1 MNVILPVL
9 FIFVLLSIG
18 AGLIIWYALRKQSKY
33 KPTAVN
39 IGSQS
44 TEEVNPRFTFKW
56 RYVAASVILLLIS
69 IVTVVYFYRLLP
81 DRLAYHFTQDGYGD
95 RWLSRE
101 WFTVIMLL
109 AQFLLTFVGA
119 GIALIVAKIGQWSV
133 KTGTMQAKALPGVIS
148 IMSNMVVLPQL
159 VLSFTML
166 EIFSYN
172 AFQVHLLS
180 LYTFTLLVMLV
191 GGLVLTFLFF
201 KAIKQFRAVK

>member
-1 MNVILPVL
+1 M
-9 FIFVLLSIG
+9 
-18 AGLIIWYALRKQSKY
+18 
-33 KPTAVN
+33 
-39 IGSQS
+39 
-44 TEEVNPRFTFKW
+44 
-56 RYVAASVILLLIS
+56 
-69 IVTVVYFYRLLP
+69 
-81 DRLAYHFTQDGYGD
+81 
-95 RWLSRE
+95 
-101 WFTVIMLL
+101 
-109 AQFLLTFVGA
+109 
-119 GIALIVAKIGQWSV
+119 GQWSV
-133 KTGTMQAKALPGVIS
+133 KTGTIQAKALPGVIS

>member
-1 MNVILPVL
+1 M
-9 FIFVLLSIG
+9 G
-18 AGLIIWYALRKQSKY
+18 TGLVIWYALRKQSKY

-39 IGSQS
+39 SGSQT
-44 TEEVNPRFTFKW
+44 TEKVNPRFTFKW
-56 RYVAASVILLLIS
+56 SYVIASVIILLIS
-69 IVTVVYFYRLLP
+69 TITVVFFYHLLP
-81 DRLAYHFTQDGYGD
+81 DKLAYHFTEDGYGD

-101 WFTVIMLL
+101 WFIVITLL

-119 GIALIVAKIGQWSV
+119 GIALVVSKMGQWSV
-133 KTGTMQAKALPGVIS
+133 KTGTIQAKALPGVIS

-172 AFQVHLLS
+172 AYQVHLLS

-191 GGLVLTFLFF
+191 GGLVLAFLFF
-201 KAIKQFRAVK
+201 RAIRQFRAAK